1 MQNPRS
7 SSPAALLPG
16 TRLGRYEITGFVAA
30 GGMGD
35 VYRAKDPSLGR
46 EVAIKLLPA
55 DVAADSERRA
65 RFEREA
71 RIAAALNHSNIVTIH
86 SVEQD
91 GDRLFITMELVKGS
105 SLADLIPR
113 SGLPI
118 EKLLT
123 IAVPLTN
130 AVSAAHD
137 NGITHRDLKPAN
149 VVVSD
154 DGVVKVLDFG
164 IAKRHDIDA
173 STDLAETASLA
184 TAEGSLL
191 GTIDYMSPEQAEGK
205 PADRR
210 SDVFSLGTM
219 LYEMA
224 TGRRPFS
231 AGTNVATLAAIVRDT
246 PAPLTAVN
254 PRIPKELARIIR
266 RAMMKDP
273 DRRQQS
279 AKDLRNELEDLRRQ
293 LESGELASTDVSPP
307 RRGAMVWILVAAGI
321 IAAIGA
327 TVLWPRGEASGDLA
341 TGAAALTG
349 LTVTSVTTED
359 GLESFPSL
367 SPDGKWVVYAADE
380 RGTGQTDIL
389 LRSVGGLTA
398 INLTRDSP
406 ADDLQPVFSP
416 DGERIAF
423 RSERDGGG
431 LFVMERTGESVRL
444 ITNQGFNPSWSPDGR
459 ELAFGEESVS
469 ANPRARA
476 AQGSDIWV
484 VSILSGDRRRL
495 TRSDGVQPSWSPH
508 GQQIAFWSVQGD
520 NNQRDIWTVSPR
532 GGEPTR
538 VTADAAVDWNPTWS
552 PDGRHLYFS
561 SDRAGGFGVWRLNV
575 DETTGQAIGS
585 PEAVSIPAVGLA
597 HFSFSADGQSVAMS
611 SLSTV
616 SNIEVLTVDLTR
628 AALVSRRPLTRRS
641 ATSGDTGEFAGGPEV
656 SPDGLRLAFSYER
669 DLWVQNTDGTGLRQL
684 TRDAFRDMRPA
695 WSTDGTRL
703 LFDSDRAGRFQIWSI
718 NADGSGLR
726 QVTDDPGFVA
736 NGVFSPDGARAM
748 AFRLFTSESFMLDPR
763 ADVNRQNIERLP
775 DHPGGFQPWSWS
787 ADGQRV
793 AGQVP
798 RQQGSIVIYSVPERR
813 FRILTETGRMPKWLP
828 DGRRLLYTTGSQL
841 RLLDT
846 STRAASTVLG
856 VVGEVIGGFGIS
868 PGAREIFATVS
879 KPQGDIV
886 IAKLAGG
893 TF

>member
-293 LESGELASTDVSPP
+293 LESGELASSDVSPP

-389 LRSVGGLTA
+389 LRSVG
-398 INLTRDSP
+398 
-406 ADDLQPVFSP
+406 
-416 DGERIAF
+416 
-423 RSERDGGG
+423 
-431 LFVMERTGESVRL
+431 
-444 ITNQGFNPSWSPDGR
+444 
-459 ELAFGEESVS
+459 
-469 ANPRARA
+469 
-476 AQGSDIWV
+476 
-484 VSILSGDRRRL
+484 
-495 TRSDGVQPSWSPH
+495 
-508 GQQIAFWSVQGD
+508 
-520 NNQRDIWTVSPR
+520 
-532 GGEPTR
+532 
-538 VTADAAVDWNPTWS
+538 
-552 PDGRHLYFS
+552 
-561 SDRAGGFGVWRLNV
+561 
-575 DETTGQAIGS
+575 
-585 PEAVSIPAVGLA
+585 
-597 HFSFSADGQSVAMS
+597 
-611 SLSTV
+611 
-616 SNIEVLTVDLTR
+616 
-628 AALVSRRPLTRRS
+628 
-641 ATSGDTGEFAGGPEV
+641 
-656 SPDGLRLAFSYER
+656 
-669 DLWVQNTDGTGLRQL
+669 
-684 TRDAFRDMRPA
+684 
-695 WSTDGTRL
+695 
-703 LFDSDRAGRFQIWSI
+703 
-718 NADGSGLR
+718 
-726 QVTDDPGFVA
+726 
-736 NGVFSPDGARAM
+736 
-748 AFRLFTSESFMLDPR
+748 
-763 ADVNRQNIERLP
+763 
-775 DHPGGFQPWSWS
+775 
-787 ADGQRV
+787 
-793 AGQVP
+793 
-798 RQQGSIVIYSVPERR
+798 
-813 FRILTETGRMPKWLP
+813 
-828 DGRRLLYTTGSQL
+828 
-841 RLLDT
+841 
-846 STRAASTVLG
+846 
-856 VVGEVIGGFGIS
+856 
-868 PGAREIFATVS
+868 
-879 KPQGDIV
+879 
-886 IAKLAGG
+886 
-893 TF
+893 